1 MKELTIDSLPIFN
14 NPDNITPAEV
24 DYATQVISI
33 LNYDIYDE
41 FAIQLEMTQQHLFNF
56 IINLN
61 RQHLNELMQV
71 DGKSKEKKIVIDR
84 VYHFDTLNDITGAEI
99 DYAEKIMIKLNR
111 DLLEITSDNLEFS
124 HDNVINQIV
133 QIKRISDSLGL

>member
-1 MKELTIDSLPIFN
+1 MKELTIDSLPVFN

-24 DYATQVISI
+24 DYATEVIRT

-61 RQHLNELMQV
+61 RQHLNELMQEENS
-71 DGKSKEKKIVIDR
+71 SKDEKMVIDR
-84 VYHFDTLNDITGAEI
+84 VYQFDILSDITGAEI
-99 DYAEKIMIKLNR
+99 EYAEKVLSKLNH
-111 DLLEITSDNLEFS
+111 DLLKITPDNVLLS
-124 HDNVINQIV
+124 HDSIINQIV
-133 QIKRISDSLGL
+133 QIKRINDSLGL